1 MQISTLFSKF
11 QADGDAMK
19 PALVRASPS
28 AGRSTS
34 NHLTDTA
41 FLVRGAAWAANQSVN
56 QLEEL
61 LPAFKKRKIEI
72 LLDALVSRRLLRP
85 FVVEGTM
92 FWQAPA

>member
-1 MQISTLFSKF
+1 
-11 QADGDAMK
+11 
-19 PALVRASPS
+19 
-28 AGRSTS
+28 
-34 NHLTDTA
+34 LTDA
-41 FLVRGAAWAANQSVN
+41 VPLAARAACAANQSVS

-92 FWQAPA
+92 FWQAPT